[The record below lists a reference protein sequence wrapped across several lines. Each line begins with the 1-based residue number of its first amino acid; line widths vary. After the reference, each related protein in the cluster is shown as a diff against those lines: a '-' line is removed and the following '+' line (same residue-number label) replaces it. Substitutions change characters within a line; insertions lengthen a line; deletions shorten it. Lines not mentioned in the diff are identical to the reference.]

1 MLYKCQFFQFYSCIY
16 LFNVDFPVNGNF
28 MYRYL
33 YMQRTFQILLTN
45 LKLKCFRWYKRD
57 DNAVPPVYVLQRI
70 STLLPDFVSTNK
82 EDRNKA
88 KADWWTDSD
97 KMQDLLA
104 AAAEKCLGPEKSRNY
119 LVSGKKK
126 THYVFNIQN
135 YIFLIGGFG
144 HD

>member
-1 MLYKCQFFQFYSCIY
+1 M
-16 LFNVDFPVNGNF
+16 NF
-28 MYRYL
+28 SN
-33 YMQRTFQILLTN
+33 LLTN
-45 LKLKCFRWYKRD
+45 LKNIVCDFLGECFRWYKRD

-70 STLLPDFVSTNK
+70 STLLPDFVSNNK

-119 LVSGKKK
+119 LVSGKK
-126 THYVFNIQN
+126 TN
-135 YIFLIGGFG
+135 
-144 HD
+144 